1 MVTCNYP
8 ARHAGVTKLMNIDE
22 AKKKCVSLP
31 FSVLFESWLL
41 LLTDLYTS
49 RPFSPSLKI
58 AFHLV
63 VFFALRIFL
72 LTLSLAQP
80 QLILVPGEDLTP
92 YRKASASVF
101 NVLCEFGSA
110 SQKLGMDEVAH
121 TPTCMCTN
129 T

>member
-1 MVTCNYP
+1 MRKSSFFCFVRVLAFVT
-8 ARHAGVTKLMNIDE
+8 HGFMHL
-22 AKKKCVSLP
+22 
-31 FSVLFESWLL
+31 
-41 LLTDLYTS
+41 
-49 RPFSPSLKI
+49 PSLLPVPEDC
-58 AFHLV
+58 FHLV

-72 LTLSLAQP
+72 LTLSRAQP
-80 QLILVPGEDLTP
+80 QLVLVPGEDLTP

-121 TPTCMCTN
+121 TPTRMCTK